1 MIIDFTKTYTLLQIH
16 NKFKNCPF
24 CGKNNLFRS
33 LEESAYCLKCNSSF
47 YLDKA
52 LIAGTSGSGKI
63 KLNKKQISIY
73 LNINFKYK
81 LYLSTEGIYVY
92 TYDPIFED
100 ENFFKIS
107 DDNIINTDNIP
118 KYIEKANK
126 YLLLI

>member
-33 LEESAYCLKCNSSF
+33 LKESAYCLKCNSSF

-52 LIAGTSGSGKI
+52 LNRKR
-63 KLNKKQISIY
+63 ISIY

-107 DDNIINTDNIP
+107 NDNIINTDNIQ
-118 KYIEKANK
+118 KYIEKVNK